1 MVDPLFALSEWDSV
15 EMKRSKLY
23 KALIDTN
30 YDMAL
35 AAELLGITRYRLII
49 EKARFKIYK
58 PHKPKV
64 K

>member
-35 AAELLGITRYRLII
+35 AAELLGRLII